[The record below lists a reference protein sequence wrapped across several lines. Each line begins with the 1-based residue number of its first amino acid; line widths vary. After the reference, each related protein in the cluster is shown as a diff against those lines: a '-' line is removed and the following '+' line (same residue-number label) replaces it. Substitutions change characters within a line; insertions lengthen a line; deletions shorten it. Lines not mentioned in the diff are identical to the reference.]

1 MSENLTIPG
10 LAWALLRKARETQKE
25 EWINP
30 REAATHLGLGL
41 TANSTAVIAAH
52 RYLEEQE
59 LIEDSRKVQGK
70 ATGHFFYIT
79 DAGHEW
85 LDYPP
90 SDLA

>member
-1 MSENLTIPG
+1 MSELPIPV
-10 LAWALLRKARETQKE
+10 LAWGMLRKARETQQE
-25 EWINP
+25 GWINP
-30 REAATHLGLGL
+30 REAAPLLELGL
-41 TANSTAVIAAH
+41 TANSSPVIAAH

-59 LIEDSRKVQGK
+59 FIEDSRKVQGR
-70 ATGHFFYIT
+70 ATADFYYIT